1 MRNHID
7 NFTASLGKRY
17 KERSRPRCAA
27 NVQRRP
33 GPQWLPRIG
42 NNHGLVMARLR
53 FDALN
58 SVVDSCGTVSCAPV
72 KECERSK
79 GCRNNKRLC
88 RGYCCCGGGIVVLAD
103 VSFVA
108 IISHTTR
115 KECRMTRIFVLCVM
129 VLLLLFLPLAGRCE
143 LSFEACRETKS

>member
-53 FDALN
+53 FDALSIHAGPCHVQMSKN
-58 SVVDSCGTVSCAPV
+58 VSEV
-72 KECERSK
+72 
-79 GCRNNKRLC
+79 
-88 RGYCCCGGGIVVLAD
+88 RGVAMTRD
-103 VSFVA
+103 FVA
-108 IISHTTR
+108 VTVAVEEAS
-115 KECRMTRIFVLCVM
+115 LC
-129 VLLLLFLPLAGRCE
+129 
-143 LSFEACRETKS
+143 